1 MQVNAIGS
9 GQGTESIKINQAFN
23 STEKAV
29 KLPECR
35 STIDPTK
42 NSAAEPT
49 AQEIEITEEEVIKA
63 IEKANQKFEY
73 YDTRVEFSIHEQT
86 RQIMVKIFKN
96 NELVREIPPEKILDM
111 VAKMMEMAGLIVDET
126 A

>member
-1 MQVNAIGS
+1 MMQVNAINS
-9 GQGTESIKINQAFN
+9 GQPAERINLNPTFNRINKDVTQPESNQLEPVKTTSPAE
-23 STEKAV
+23 SPQEK
-29 KLPECR
+29 
-35 STIDPTK
+35 
-42 NSAAEPT
+42 
-49 AQEIEITEEEVIKA
+49 EITEEEVIAA
-63 IEKANQKFEY
+63 IETANQKLEY

-96 NELVREIPPEKILDM
+96 DELIREIPPEKILDL